1 MKILIVGRF
10 KGMGGSERSLI
21 SLIKDLKDDGYEM
34 ILILLRPPKNDNF
47 IKNYHGDLVIPN
59 ISIDWDRINILHHVK
74 TFFKLNNEIRNA
86 DVVVSVSELT
96 PTYISWFLSRLH
108 RKKLVAHVQCNL
120 NQWIQDS
127 NNWFHHLLSRWIY
140 PQIYHIRCA
149 SQGVAEVITQ
159 YYKVPA
165 ENLSVI
171 YPAFELDKIIQ
182 AGKLPIEERYHHIF
196 EKPTIVTVGRLT
208 HQKRFDIAIEAIFHL
223 HKSYGIDA
231 NLLIL
236 GEGELRP
243 QLEQQI
249 EDLELTKH
257 IFMPGFVENPYP
269 YITKSQVLLLSSDH
283 EGFGRVVVEALALG
297 CPVVSTD
304 CPSGPSTILEG
315 GKYGLLTP
323 PGQPRKITDAIA
335 QILTNPK
342 LAQQLREVGLQRAKD
357 FQAQTL
363 AEKYK
368 IFLNQV

>member
-1 MKILIVGRF
+1 MKLLIVGRF

-21 SLIKDLKDDGYEM
+21 SLIQELKDYEITLM
-34 ILILLRPPKNDNF
+34 LLKPPKNNVFFHNYAGKLIISNLSINWDKIQF
-47 IKNYHGDLVIPN
+47 IHQI
-59 ISIDWDRINILHHVK
+59 K
-74 TFFKLNNEIRNA
+74 TVLQLNNEISKA
-86 DVVVSVSELT
+86 DIIISVSELT
-96 PTYISWFLSRLH
+96 PTYISWFLSRWH
-108 RKKLVAHVQCNL
+108 RKKLLAHVQCNL

-127 NNWFHHLLSRWIY
+127 NHWFHHLLSRWIY

-223 HKSYGIDA
+223 RKSYGIDA

-236 GEGELRP
+236 GEGKLRP
-243 QLEQQI
+243 QLEQQVQ
-249 EDLELTKH
+249 DLELTKH

-269 YITKSQVLLLSSDH
+269 YITKSQILLLSSDH

-297 CPVVSTD
+297 CPVISTD
-304 CPSGPSTILEG
+304 CPSGPSTILEK

-323 PGQPRKITDAIA
+323 PGQAREITDAIA

-342 LAQQLREVGLQRAKD
+342 LAQQLREAGLQRAKD
-357 FQAQTL
+357 FSAQTV
-363 AEKYK
+363 AQEYK
-368 IFLNQV
+368 ALLTQI